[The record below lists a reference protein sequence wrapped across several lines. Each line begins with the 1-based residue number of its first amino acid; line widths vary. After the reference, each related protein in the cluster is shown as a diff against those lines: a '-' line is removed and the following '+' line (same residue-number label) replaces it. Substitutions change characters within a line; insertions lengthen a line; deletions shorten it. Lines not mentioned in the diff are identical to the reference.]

1 MGRGSSGR
9 SSRASRLLAL
19 AALLTALA
27 VLTGCSLPRP
37 PGQGQIRYRD
47 QVFNNVNVTHD
58 VQYGS
63 APDSSGDPVALKLD
77 LYQPAGDTQTQRP
90 VVLWVH
96 GGSFCCGDKS
106 AGDVADLATTFA
118 KLGYVS
124 ASINYRLLATS
135 PCSGSN
141 VSANC
146 ITAAMAAQHDAQAA
160 VRWFRANASTYG
172 VDPTRIGIGGS
183 SAGAVTAIEVGINS
197 TDPGD
202 SGNPGYSSK
211 VGGFMSLSGGIP
223 PGFESFFNSGDS
235 PGIFFHGTADGVVP
249 YSWALSTVQT
259 LLGVG
264 VPAYLET
271 LDGAGHVPYNQYHD
285 QIVSQSDYFFYD
297 FLDLPHAAGQA
308 AAAGAG

>member
-1 MGRGSSGR
+1 MGRGESGR
-9 SSRASRLLAL
+9 ALRAKLAGLLAL
-19 AALLTALA
+19 FVALA
-27 VLTGCSLPRP
+27 VLAGCSLPPP
-37 PGQGQIRYRD
+37 PGQAPLRYRD
-47 QVFNNVNVTHD
+47 QVFSNVNVTRD
-58 VQYGS
+58 IQYGS
-63 APDSSGDPVALKLD
+63 APDSSGNPVALKLD
-77 LYQPAGDTQTQRP
+77 LYQPAGDTQDRRP
-90 VVLWVH
+90 AVIWVH
-96 GGSFCCGDKS
+96 GGSFCCGDKT
-106 AGDVADLATTFA
+106 AGDVVDLANTFA

-172 VDPTRIGIGGS
+172 IDPTRIGIGGS

-197 TDPGD
+197 GDPGD
-202 SGNPGYSSK
+202 SGNPGFSSK

-223 PGFESFFNSGDS
+223 PGYESYFDSGDS
-235 PGIFFHGTADGVVP
+235 PGIFFHGTADTVVP
-249 YSWALSTVQT
+249 YQWAVNTATHMLNAHVAA
-259 LLGVG
+259 L
-264 VPAYLET
+264 LET

-297 FLDLPHAAGQA
+297 FLNLAHAAGSPP
-308 AAAGAG
+308 AAGGG

>member
-1 MGRGSSGR
+1 MGRGSSGK

-19 AALLTALA
+19 VALLTALA

-37 PGQGQIRYRD
+37 PGQGQLRYRD
-47 QVFNNVNVTHD
+47 QVFSNVNVTRD

-63 APDSSGDPVALKLD
+63 APDSGGNPVALKLD

-106 AGDVADLATTFA
+106 AGDVVDLASTFA

-197 TDPGD
+197 GDPGTAATRA
-202 SGNPGYSSK
+202 
-211 VGGFMSLSGGIP
+211 IP
-223 PGFESFFNSGDS
+223 PRSVASCRSRAGSRPDSSPSSIPVTRRGSFFTALRIRSSPFSGR
-235 PGIFFHGTADGVVP
+235 
-249 YSWALSTVQT
+249 
-259 LLGVG
+259 
-264 VPAYLET
+264 
-271 LDGAGHVPYNQYHD
+271 
-285 QIVSQSDYFFYD
+285 
-297 FLDLPHAAGQA
+297 
-308 AAAGAG
+308 

>member
-1 MGRGSSGR
+1 M
-9 SSRASRLLAL
+9 A
-19 AALLTALA
+19 
-27 VLTGCSLPRP
+27 
-37 PGQGQIRYRD
+37 I
-47 QVFNNVNVTHD
+47 
-58 VQYGS
+58 
-63 APDSSGDPVALKLD
+63 
-77 LYQPAGDTQTQRP
+77 
-90 VVLWVH
+90 WVH

-106 AGDVADLATTFA
+106 SGDVVDLANTFA

-141 VSANC
+141 V
-146 ITAAMAAQHDAQAA
+146 TRELRRGGDGGAARRPGGGEVVPGERGA
-160 VRWFRANASTYG
+160 YG

-223 PGFESFFNSGDS
+223 PGFESFFDSGDS
-235 PGIFFHGTADGVVP
+235 PGMLFHGTADGVVP
-249 YSWALSTVQT
+249 YSWAVGTAREMLED
-259 LLGVG
+259 G

-271 LDGAGHVPYNQYHD
+271 LEGAGHVPYGQYHD

-297 FLDLPHAAGQA
+297 FLDLPHAQGQPA
-308 AAAGAG
+308 AP